1 MARRRKKSESETALY
16 DTTKSFIDNFEVLVS
31 AAEYC
36 ELKEEFFEQ
45 YRGYIDAA
53 CDVLH
58 LTEQEVIVLCPFLNN
73 SDKIYDFSEMA
84 RFYDCTS
91 MRIMR
96 YMSALKALQNKGY
109 IKKEVHHGR
118 DGLKISHH
126 ALETISQGKCLEEA
140 TTEDGLK
147 PMEFM
152 RRLNF
157 IFEPMRRRSY
167 DFDTG
172 RRFAVEENGVIDE
185 AMNLLRNNTHLN
197 ISCRILDMP
206 ISKLDKTILLYFCKE
221 AVWEN
226 TMTIDSDTMKHI
238 FASEGLFAYREILA
252 GEHELARRRLIEV
265 VTEEGMFSE
274 EDELSLTE
282 TAQNDLLKPDFN
294 FVQKK
299 KGKSF
304 HNVLKSDS
312 VIEKSLFFKE
322 ENQASLDT
330 LKELL
335 DENRMIEIRQQLQSK
350 GWGLGF
356 TCLFYG
362 APGTGK
368 TESVLQLAR
377 ETGRDI
383 MQVDISSVRTKW
395 YGETEKLVKKV
406 FTDYKDFVAQSA
418 KTPILLFNEA
428 DAILSVRSEL
438 GADSTSC
445 TKTENAIQN
454 ILLQEMETFDGIL
467 IATTNLTNNLDAAF
481 ERRFLYKIKFEKP
494 DLEAKSEIWR
504 SLMPSLTTD
513 DALILASEYDFSG
526 GEISNI
532 ARKCF
537 INELLFK
544 QTTSLE
550 QIKTTCSQ
558 EKLTKRVKIGF

>member
-31 AAEYC
+31 AAEDC

-96 YMSALKALQNKGY
+96 YMSALKMLIKKGY
-109 IKKEVHHGR
+109 IKKGFRHGTESF
-118 DGLKISHH
+118 KISHQ
-126 ALETISQGKCLEEA
+126 ALETISQGKCMEEA
-140 TTEDGLK
+140 TIEEELT

-152 RRLNF
+152 RKMNDW
-157 IFEPMRRRSY
+157 FEDKRR
-167 DFDTG
+167 DNIDLDTL
-172 RRFAVEENGVIDE
+172 EEEI
-185 AMNLLRNNTHLN
+185 MNLLRNNLN
-197 ISCRILDMP
+197 FNITSRVFDMP
-206 ISKLDKTILLYFCKE
+206 LSKEDKIILLYLCKE

-226 TMTIDSDTMKHI
+226 AMYTDCDDLKNVFDSD
-238 FASEGLFAYREILA
+238 GLFAYRKILA
-252 GEHELARRRLIEV
+252 GDHELVKQGLVEV
-265 VTEEGMFSE
+265 VNHEGMFGPK
-274 EDELSLTE
+274 DAISLTE
-282 TAQNDLLKPDFN
+282 TAQTDLLKTDFN
-294 FVQKK
+294 FVQRKQ
-299 KGKSF
+299 GKSF
-304 HNVLKSDS
+304 HNVLKSDT
-312 VIEKSLFFKE
+312 ITEKSLFFGEQNK
-322 ENQASLDT
+322 ASLDT

-406 FTDYKDFVAQSA
+406 FTDYKDFVAQSE

-428 DAILSVRSEL
+428 DGILSVRSEL

-504 SLMPSLTTD
+504 SLMPSLTKD

-544 QTTSLE
+544 QTTSVE
-550 QIKTTCSQ
+550 QIKAICSQ
-558 EKLTKRVKIGF
+558 EKLTKRTKIGF

>member
-1 MARRRKKSESETALY
+1 MARRMRKMENLFVSY
-16 DTTKSFIDNFEVLVS
+16 DSTKSFIDNFEVLVS
-31 AAEYC
+31 AAEDC

-53 CDVLH
+53 CEVLK

-73 SDKIYDFSEMA
+73 SDKIYDFGDIA

-96 YMSALKALQNKGY
+96 YMSALKMLIKKGY
-109 IKKEVHHGR
+109 IKKGFRHGTESF
-118 DGLKISHH
+118 KISHQ
-126 ALETISQGKCLEEA
+126 ALETISQGKCMEEA
-140 TTEDGLK
+140 TIEEELT

-152 RRLNF
+152 RKMNDW
-157 IFEPMRRRSY
+157 FEDKRR
-167 DFDTG
+167 DNIDWDTL
-172 RRFAVEENGVIDE
+172 EEEI
-185 AMNLLRNNTHLN
+185 MNLLRNNLN
-197 ISCRILDMP
+197 FNITSRVFNMP
-206 ISKLDKTILLYFCKE
+206 LSKEDKIILLYLCKE

-226 TMTIDSDTMKHI
+226 EMNTDCDDLKNVFDSD
-238 FASEGLFAYREILA
+238 GLFAYRRILA
-252 GEHELARRRLIEV
+252 GDHELVKQGLVEV
-265 VTEEGMFSE
+265 VNHEGMFGPK
-274 EDELSLTE
+274 DAISLTE
-282 TAQNDLLKPDFN
+282 TAQTDLLKSDFN
-294 FVQKK
+294 FVQRKQ
-299 KGKSF
+299 GKSF
-304 HNVLKSDS
+304 HNVLKSDT
-312 VIEKSLFFKE
+312 ITEKSLFFGKQ
-322 ENQASLDT
+322 NKASLDT

-438 GADSTSC
+438 GADSTSVS
-445 TKTENAIQN
+445 KTENAIQN

-504 SLMPSLTTD
+504 SLMPSLTKD
-513 DALILASEYDFSG
+513 DALILASEFDFSG

-544 QTTSLE
+544 QTTSLD
-550 QIKTTCSQ
+550 QIKSTCSQ